1 MNNSHLSTASARRG
15 ALTGKTMAVVLLAG
29 SAIPASAHMPDLS
42 ALSGAAR
49 VADDELSEM
58 HGKFITPKSVSYFGI
73 TMLSSWQDASGV
85 TTLANLV
92 FSVDFL
98 PGGNGNPVPQ
108 LMIAWSRE
116 GDPAMDVTDTHEGYF
131 PYIPAQDVLGV
142 GALETFAGAAQANVI
157 AGADNR
163 TLNGMQVMIVP
174 SSVVPAM
181 TQRGMTSATGPVDLV
196 FADGDE
202 LHFRMAD
209 NQIGIVMIGNG
220 GLDSSSQLAG
230 GDIGQLLQQ
239 SILNSDNN
247 AIENRASVIFGVD
260 ALQNVQIVRAQE
272 ALSAMKGHGF

>member
-1 MNNSHLSTASARRG
+1 MRNSHHSIGPARRSIWTVPAMG
-15 ALTGKTMAVVLLAG
+15 AALLAG
-29 SAIPASAHMPDLS
+29 SAIPAAASMTDLS
-42 ALSGAAR
+42 ALSGATR
-49 VADDELSEM
+49 VTDDELSDM
-58 HGKFITPKSVSYFGI
+58 HGKFVTPQSVSYFGI

-92 FSVDFL
+92 FSVEFL
-98 PGGNGNPVPQ
+98 PGDNGNPVPQ
-108 LMIAWSRE
+108 LMIAWTRE
-116 GDPAMDVTDTHEGYF
+116 GDPAMDVTDTHEGYV
-131 PYIPAQDVLGV
+131 PYIPAQNVLGV

-163 TLNGMQVMIVP
+163 ALNGMQVMIVP
-174 SSVVPAM
+174 SSAVPALA
-181 TQRGMTSATGPVDLV
+181 QGGMTSATGPVDLV

-202 LHFRMAD
+202 LHFQLAD
-209 NQIGIVMIGNG
+209 NQVGILMTGNG
-220 GLDSSSQLAG
+220 GNDSASQLAG